1 MLVEMEIDT
10 GNHPPLITS
19 KPYTLPL
26 KHYEWVQRRIEI
38 LEKAGIIE
46 RSISPW
52 ASPVVI
58 VPKKSTPGEPPRRR
72 MRVDYRRINKLQPE
86 VTKADGRKGC
96 ISLIPLPKI
105 DELYAK
111 LKGYKVFSS
120 LDLRSGYYHIGLSDS
135 AKPKSAFV
143 LSSLGK
149 YQFNRVPFGL
159 AQAPAYFQKLIND
172 VLKGCNFAM
181 GYLDIIIYS
190 RTERE
195 HLEHL
200 EEIFGRL
207 RAAGL
212 KLKLEKCSFFKRHIQ
227 YLGHLISADGIQ
239 PLLEKLESIAKMPA
253 PRNPKEVKQFL
264 GLVGYYRK
272 FVPRFT
278 DISRVLTHLTK
289 KDVEFKWTPECEN
302 CFQILKEFLQ
312 KVPILKYPDP
322 QGKYTLYT
330 DASKYAYA
338 GILTQHNDG
347 TDHPITYVSGLFR
360 GSQLNWATLTKEAY
374 AIYMSVKKLSFYIDT
389 AKITV
394 KSDHL
399 PLKKFLE
406 KNTLNSK
413 VNNWAV
419 ELESQDITFEY
430 IPGIHNTLA
439 DTLSRLI
446 EMDDDIKPPPEE
458 DGKEFGYFPFEELPP
473 ATMQVR
479 EEVIECEI
487 PNINIQ
493 HPDPVEINNDISL
506 PLKDDKLVQL
516 QKSDP
521 HINELRKQ
529 WENNNLDKNTYTMEN
544 NILKRKIID
553 NGLLYTPI
561 VVPDILRDCL
571 LILAHNKQ
579 GHSGFR
585 RTYASLRNRYHWKGI
600 KKSVHQHCTN
610 CKVCAKHN
618 IKIQQLKNEHFSS
631 PPQPMEFIAMDLI
644 GEFHPAS
651 SKGNKYALTAVCMLT
666 GFTFCIPLKSK
677 CVEDVIKAYIDHICC
692 PFGPSKKILTDNGTE
707 FKNKLWTDVFKRL
720 KTEQKFT
727 PIYSPQCN
735 GRIEG
740 FHKFLK
746 ATIAKQLETHI
757 EWDDLVWK
765 ATAAYNFF
773 PTESSGMAP
782 FFLMFGCE
790 AAVKHT
796 LLQSESPKYL
806 GTDDGMINIELMN
819 KLYMVVAHNL
829 NQARKARD
837 GNKKNRTVKE
847 PEKLKIEDNI
857 LVRDHTSKVFQP
869 KYKDFCII
877 GLLGKNQVE
886 VKDNHGHTTKVHCR
900 DVKKIPMTEKICQ
913 LYEEEQVGKVREG
926 RKAVPANKMPELG
939 WDIAETD
946 IQTIPKTT
954 QPDNQ
959 QIPHILQITITIAIL
974 IATLLEFIKTHIQK
988 IPSLIKTATKST
1000 KGAFRRINNTRFIQ
1014 NIRESHHKARLAV
1027 TIAMGTTS
1035 RTSRTTPTANKQ

>member
-1 MLVEMEIDT
+1 M
-10 GNHPPLITS
+10 
-19 KPYTLPL
+19 
-26 KHYEWVQRRIEI
+26 
-38 LEKAGIIE
+38 
-46 RSISPW
+46 
-52 ASPVVI
+52 VI
-58 VPKKSTPGEPPRRR
+58 VPKKSAPGEPPQRR
-72 MRVDYRRINKLQPE
+72 MCIDYRRINKLQPE
-86 VTKADGRKGC
+86 VTKADGGKGC

-105 DELYAK
+105 DELYTK

-135 AKPKSAFV
+135 AKPKSAFM

-172 VLKGCNFAM
+172 ILKGCNFAM
-181 GYLDIIIYS
+181 GYLDDIIIYS
-190 RTERE
+190 RTEKE

-200 EEIFGRL
+200 EEIFGRP

-212 KLKLEKCSFFKRHIQ
+212 KLKLEKCMFFKRHIQ
-227 YLGHLISADGIQ
+227 YLGHVISADGIQ
-239 PLLEKLESIAKMPA
+239 PLPEKLESIAKMPA

-272 FVPRFT
+272 FVPRFA
-278 DISRVLTHLTK
+278 DISRVLIHLTK
-289 KDVEFKWTPECEN
+289 KDVEFKWTPKCEN

-312 KVPILKYPDP
+312 KAPILKYPDP
-322 QGKYTLYT
+322 QANYTLYT
-330 DASKYAYA
+330 DAPKYAYK
-338 GILTQHNDG
+338 GILTQNTDG

-389 AKITV
+389 AKIMV

-406 KNTLNSK
+406 KNTLNSR

-419 ELESQDITFEY
+419 ELESQDITFEN
-430 IPGIHNTLA
+430 IPGICNTLA

-458 DGKEFGYFPFEELPP
+458 EGKEFGYFPFEELPP
-473 ATMQVR
+473 ATTQAR

-487 PNINIQ
+487 GNINIQ

-544 NILKRKIID
+544 NILKCKIID
-553 NGLLYTPI
+553 NGLLHTPI

-571 LILAHNKQ
+571 LILAHDKQ
-579 GHSGFR
+579 GHNGFR
-585 RTYASLRNRYHWKGI
+585 RTYAPLKNRYHWKGI
-600 KKSVHQHCTN
+600 KKSVYQQCTN

-618 IKIQQLKNEHFSS
+618 IKTQQLKNEHFSS

-651 SKGNKYALTAVCMLT
+651 SKGNRYALTAVCMLT

-677 CVEDVIKAYIDHICC
+677 HAEDMIKAYIDHICC
-692 PFGPSKKILTDNGTE
+692 PFRPSKKILTDNGTE
-707 FKNKLWTDVFKRL
+707 FKNKLWTDVFKKL

-735 GRIEG
+735 GKIEG

-746 ATIAKQLETHI
+746 ATIAKQLETPV

-773 PTESSGMAP
+773 PMESSGMAP
-782 FFLMFGCE
+782 FFLMFRHE
-790 AAVKHT
+790 ATVKHT

-847 PEKLKIEDNI
+847 PEK
-857 LVRDHTSKVFQP
+857 
-869 KYKDFCII
+869 
-877 GLLGKNQVE
+877 
-886 VKDNHGHTTKVHCR
+886 
-900 DVKKIPMTEKICQ
+900 
-913 LYEEEQVGKVREG
+913 
-926 RKAVPANKMPELG
+926 
-939 WDIAETD
+939 
-946 IQTIPKTT
+946 
-954 QPDNQ
+954 
-959 QIPHILQITITIAIL
+959 
-974 IATLLEFIKTHIQK
+974 
-988 IPSLIKTATKST
+988 
-1000 KGAFRRINNTRFIQ
+1000 
-1014 NIRESHHKARLAV
+1014 
-1027 TIAMGTTS
+1027 
-1035 RTSRTTPTANKQ
+1035 